1 MVYKLSTRHPAR
13 RAFIT
18 GAGGGLGRA
27 LALALARDGWTI
39 GITDLKDDGL
49 AETKQLIEQAG
60 GHALVYCFDV
70 ADKDAYQRAF
80 QSYLA
85 SAGGLDVLINNAGVG
100 DGGLFGNYS
109 LENWQWITGVNQ
121 MGVIYG
127 SHFAVPIFKQQ
138 RSGHLI
144 SIASAGGI
152 ANLPEMS
159 MYNVT
164 KAAVI
169 SLMESIYAEL
179 RPCGVSVSVVCPTFF
194 RSKVMQYHRG
204 DAQTTALGEAIAEKA
219 RHSAAELADY
229 VLTRAGRD
237 AFYILYPFRA
247 KLTFYLKHFFPRSFV
262 FVTARIYARVGW
274 AKWALRLRW

>member
-1 MVYKLSTRHPAR
+1 MNYRLSSRHPGR

-18 GAGGGLGRA
+18 GAGGSLGRA
-27 LALALARDGWTI
+27 LAVALARDGWTL
-39 GITDLKDDGL
+39 GITDLRDDAL
-49 AETKQLIEQAG
+49 AESKQLIEQAG
-60 GHALVYCFDV
+60 GRAFVYRFDV
-70 ADKDAYQRAF
+70 ADKDAYRAAF
-80 QSYLA
+80 ESYIA

-100 DGGLFGNYS
+100 DGGMFGDYS

-127 SHFAVPIFKQQ
+127 THFAVPLLKQQ
-138 RSGHLI
+138 RSGHII

-179 RPCGVSVSVVCPTFF
+179 RVSGVSVSVVCPTFF
-194 RSKVMQYHRG
+194 RSNVMQYHRG
-204 DAQTTALGEAIAEKA
+204 DARTTSLGEAIAQSA
-219 RHSAAELADY
+219 RHSAPELADY
-229 VLTRAGRD
+229 VLRSAGRR
-237 AFYILYPFRA
+237 AFYILYPRQA
-247 KLTFYLKHFFPRSFV
+247 KLTFYLKHFFTRSFL
-262 FVTARIYARVGW
+262 FIIARLYARSDW
-274 AKWALRLRW
+274 AQRAARMRW